1 MYEFQDWQFSASVTT
16 ILACIFTISIS
27 IFLSIRTWK
36 RNGKKPFL
44 LPLEFLRTFIV
55 LLILITLLNPAEI
68 KQIKQDEK
76 PNIICLTDESNSM
89 STRDILDRNETII
102 SRLDWTQRILS
113 LDWVSQIENNTTFSI
128 KPFSS
133 KLGKDSTDI
142 GSALEETLQEHSQVK
157 AILLFSDG
165 DSNTGKSLL
174 SLAGK
179 LRGLKTPIYSVQV
192 GNNKALPDLSLEEAF
207 VPTFV
212 LNEEKITIPFRI
224 KNYFEKK
231 KQATISLYANEELVL
246 TKPLTLKSSSE
257 FNGNLAW
264 LPPQEGNY
272 TLKVIIPTIE
282 GEIRSVNNEK
292 TLQTRVENK
301 VIKVLVI
308 DSLPRWEYRFLRNA
322 LERDPGVDLKC
333 LLFHPGLPNGSGKN
347 YLNSFPKD
355 FDQLAPFDVI
365 FVGDVGI
372 GQGELSKENCDK
384 LKKLIQQQAS
394 GMVFLPGRRG
404 RQLSLSD
411 SPLSDL
417 LPVILDSEKPTGLGM
432 VNPSN
437 LELTNRGK
445 DHWLTNLRGAGEP
458 DREFWKRLPGFHW
471 SAVVKKSRPGS
482 EVLAVHSNYKNDW
495 GRMPTLVIRY
505 TGAGKTL
512 FLGSDSAWRWRRG
525 VEDKYHYRFWS
536 QVVRW
541 MAHGRYLAKEDGIR
555 LISNPER
562 PKAGDTVLLRCI
574 VLDKAGFPLENGEVS
589 ASVLHASGLNEKIN
603 FQPTSESPGVYLSE
617 IKTQEAGNMMV
628 SVETAPFQRQLTLNL
643 PIEKNQKE
651 KIGKPVSG
659 NQLLNLSKLTGGQF
673 SDFKNWKSVINKLT
687 LLPNPEPILSINRLR
702 TNQVWGFFLFAL
714 LAIYWTGRKLLGM
727 M

>member
-1 MYEFQDWQFSASVTT
+1 MYEFLGWQFSASLSTIFAFFVVTSV
-16 ILACIFTISIS
+16 SIY
-27 IFLSIRTWK
+27 LSSRTWK
-36 RNGKKPFL
+36 RNGKKRIL
-44 LPLEFLRTFIV
+44 LPLEVLRTLIV
-55 LLILITLLNPAEI
+55 LLILITLLNPEKI
-68 KQIKQDEK
+68 KQIKQEEK
-76 PNIICLTDESNSM
+76 PNLICLIDESNSM
-89 STRDILDRNETII
+89 NTRDILDNNGTTI
-102 SRLDWTQRILS
+102 SRLDWTRNILS
-113 LDWVSQIENNTTFSI
+113 QEWVSQMERNATISI

-142 GSALEETLQEHSQVK
+142 GSALEETLQEHTQVK

-174 SLAGK
+174 SLAAK
-179 LRGLKTPIYSVQV
+179 LRGLRTPVYSVQV
-192 GNNKALPDLSLEEAF
+192 GNKKALPDLSLEDAF
-207 VPTFV
+207 APTFV
-212 LNEEKITIPFRI
+212 LNEEKITIPFRV

-231 KQATISLYANEELVL
+231 KQANISLYVNDQPVL
-246 TKPLTLKSSSE
+246 TKPLTLAPSSE
-257 FNGNLAW
+257 LSGNLAW
-264 LPPQEGNY
+264 LPPQDGNY
-272 TLKVIIPTIE
+272 TLKVLIPTIE
-282 GEIRSVNNEK
+282 GETRSVNNEK
-292 TLQTRVENK
+292 TFKTRVENR

-333 LLFHPGLPNGSGKN
+333 LLFHPTLPNGSGEN
-347 YLNSFPKD
+347 YLNAFPKD
-355 FDQLAPFDVI
+355 FDQLAPYDVI
-365 FVGDVGI
+365 FIGDIGI
-372 GQGELSKENCDK
+372 GQGELSEENCDK
-384 LKKLIQQQAS
+384 LTKLVQQQAS

-404 RQLSLSD
+404 RQLSLND
-411 SPLSDL
+411 SPLRDL
-417 LPVILDSEKPTGLGM
+417 LPVIFDSDKPTGLGM
-432 VNPSN
+432 LNPSN
-437 LELTNRGK
+437 LQLTNRGK

-482 EVLAVHSNYKNDW
+482 EVLAVHSNFKNDW

-562 PKAGDTVLLRCI
+562 PKAGDKISLRCI

-589 ASVLHASGLNEKIN
+589 ASVRHANGLNEKIN
-603 FQPTSESPGVYLSE
+603 FQPTPESPGVYLSE
-617 IKTQEAGNMMV
+617 IKTQTAGDMSI
-628 SVETAPFQRQLTLNL
+628 SVETAPFKRGLTLNL
-643 PIEKNQKE
+643 TIEKNLKE
-651 KIGKPVSG
+651 KTGKPTSG
-659 NQLLNLSKLTGGQF
+659 NQLVNLSQLTGGQF
-673 SDFKNWKSVINKLT
+673 SDFKNWESVINQLA
-687 LLPNPEPILSINRLR
+687 LLPNPEPMLIINRLR
-702 TNQVWGFFLFAL
+702 TNQSWGFFLFSL

-727 M
+727 I

>member
-1 MYEFQDWQFSASVTT
+1 MYEFLGWQFSASLSTIFAFFVVTSV
-16 ILACIFTISIS
+16 SIY
-27 IFLSIRTWK
+27 LSSRTWK
-36 RNGKKPFL
+36 RNGKKRIL
-44 LPLEFLRTFIV
+44 LPLEVLRTLIV
-55 LLILITLLNPAEI
+55 LLILITLLNPEKI
-68 KQIKQDEK
+68 KQIKQEEK
-76 PNIICLTDESNSM
+76 PNLICLIDESNSM
-89 STRDILDRNETII
+89 NTRDILDNNGTTI
-102 SRLDWTQRILS
+102 SRLDWTRNILS
-113 LDWVSQIENNTTFSI
+113 QEWVSQMERNATISI

-142 GSALEETLQEHSQVK
+142 GSALEETLQEHTQVK

-174 SLAGK
+174 SLAAK
-179 LRGLKTPIYSVQV
+179 LRGLRTPVYSVQV
-192 GNNKALPDLSLEEAF
+192 GNKKALPDLSLEDAF
-207 VPTFV
+207 APTFV
-212 LNEEKITIPFRI
+212 LNEEKITIPFRV

-231 KQATISLYANEELVL
+231 RQANISLYVNDQPVL
-246 TKPLTLKSSSE
+246 TKPLTLGPSSE
-257 FNGNLAW
+257 LSGNLAW
-264 LPPQEGNY
+264 LPPQDGNY
-272 TLKVIIPTIE
+272 TLKVLIPTIE
-282 GEIRSVNNEK
+282 GETRSANNEK
-292 TLQTRVENK
+292 TFKTRVENR

-333 LLFHPGLPNGSGKN
+333 LLFHPTLPNGSGEN
-347 YLNSFPKD
+347 YLNAFPKD
-355 FDQLAPFDVI
+355 FDQLAPYDVI
-365 FVGDVGI
+365 FIGDIGI
-372 GQGELSKENCDK
+372 GQGELSEENCDK
-384 LKKLIQQQAS
+384 LTKLVQQQAS

-404 RQLSLSD
+404 RQLSLND
-411 SPLSDL
+411 SPLRDL
-417 LPVILDSEKPTGLGM
+417 LPVIFDSDKPTGLGM
-432 VNPSN
+432 LNPSN
-437 LELTNRGK
+437 LQLTNRGK

-482 EVLAVHSNYKNDW
+482 EVLAVHSNFKNDW

-603 FQPTSESPGVYLSE
+603 FQPTPESPGVYLSE

-628 SVETAPFQRQLTLNL
+628 SVETAPFKRQLTLNL

-659 NQLLNLSKLTGGQF
+659 NQLLNLSELTGGQF
-673 SDFKNWKSVINKLT
+673 SDFKNWESVINKLT

-702 TNQVWGFFLFAL
+702 TNQSWGLFIFAL

-727 M
+727 L